1 METLNRIISTA
12 IPLPIND
19 VDTDQII
26 PARFLKESNKTS
38 YSDCLFADWRNY
50 NGKHKKDF
58 WLNREFS
65 GKILVTQSNFG
76 CGSSREHAAW
86 AIKDFGI
93 SVVIAIS
100 FADIFKNNALNN
112 GIIPIILNQSQIDL
126 TIQQVIKN
134 PKFEIKVDLETQ
146 TVEIPGICTT
156 FFEINAF
163 KKECILKGLDEID
176 YLVNLKPDIEKFEK
190 SINNKL

>member
-1 METLNRIISTA
+1 MEALDKINSTA
-12 IPLPIND
+12 IPFPIND

-26 PARFLKESNKTS
+26 PARFLKESNRAS
-38 YSDCLFADWRNY
+38 YSDCLFADWRNH
-50 NGKHKKDF
+50 NGKPKKDF

-93 SVVIAIS
+93 SVVIAES

-112 GIIPIILNQSQIDL
+112 GIIPIVLDAKYIEA
-126 TIQQVIKN
+126 TIQNIIEN
-134 PKFEIKVDLETQ
+134 PGFEIKVDLERQ
-146 TVEIPGICTT
+146 TVEIPEICTT
-156 FFEINAF
+156 TFEINDF
-163 KKECILKGLDEID
+163 KKECIIKGLDEID
-176 YLVNLKPDIEKFEK
+176 YLVNLKPDIENFEK
-190 SINNKL
+190 TLN

>member
-1 METLNRIISTA
+1 MEALNKITSTA

-26 PARFLKESNKTS
+26 PARFLKESSRES
-38 YSDCLFADWRNY
+38 YSDCLFADWRNH
-50 NGKHKKDF
+50 NGKPRKEF

-65 GKILVTQSNFG
+65 GKILVSQSNFG

-93 SVVIAIS
+93 SVVIAES

-112 GIIPIILNQSQIDL
+112 GIIPIALDRD
-126 TIQQVIKN
+126 VIEVTLQKIMEN
-134 PKFEIKVDLETQ
+134 PEFEIKIDLEKQ
-146 TVEIPGICTT
+146 SIEIPEICTES
-156 FFEINAF
+156 FEINDF
-163 KKECILKGLDEID
+163 KKECILKGLNEID
-176 YLVNLKPDIEKFEK
+176 YLINLIPEIEEFERTLK
-190 SINNKL
+190 